1 LVAALGG
8 VDPNALLN
16 QANPMLLQQ
25 LAANNQ
31 LNLLGNDNSLL
42 IKDKIND
49 LFEQAKKEEEKRRK
63 LEEEY
68 QMRVSFRIYLF
79 LINKL
84 D

>member
-1 LVAALGG
+1 MVAALGG

-25 LAANNQ
+25 LTANNQ
-31 LNLLGNDNSLL
+31 LNLLGNDNTLL

-68 QMRVSFRIYLF
+68 QLRVSF
-79 LINKL
+79 
-84 D
+84 

>member
-1 LVAALGG
+1 MVAALGG

>member
-1 LVAALGG
+1 
-8 VDPNALLN
+8 
-16 QANPMLLQQ
+16 MLLQQ

-68 QMRVSFRIYLF
+68 QMRVSSRIYLF

>member
-1 LVAALGG
+1 
-8 VDPNALLN
+8 
-16 QANPMLLQQ
+16 MLLQQ
-25 LAANNQ
+25 LTANNQ

-68 QMRVSFRIYLF
+68 QIRVGYAFIL
-79 LINKL
+79 
-84 D
+84 

>member
-1 LVAALGG
+1 
-8 VDPNALLN
+8 
-16 QANPMLLQQ
+16 MLLQQ

>member
-1 LVAALGG
+1 
-8 VDPNALLN
+8 
-16 QANPMLLQQ
+16 MLLQQ

-84 D
+84 G